1 MGMMRRAVLSSS
13 MPLFPVA
20 EINMQPRRIRPGDL
34 DGFHALF
41 NEVAAEGLF
50 STRPCAPPKAV
61 IARALEKA
69 EQNGWAV
76 YVIEHDGR
84 IIATAE
90 AYPDS
95 YCRPEGDPRVGIL
108 GMQVQA
114 RWRRQG
120 VGRLLLNTLIEHC
133 RQQGM
138 ERIELQVFK
147 SNHSALA
154 LYERY
159 GFAWVADL
167 PHCQMPAGHRD
178 QAQRMRLVLA

>member
-1 MGMMRRAVLSSS
+1 
-13 MPLFPVA
+13 
-20 EINMQPRRIRPGDL
+20 MQPRRLRPGDL

-41 NEVAAEGLF
+41 SEVAAEGLF

-69 EQNGWAV
+69 QHNGWAV

-90 AYPDS
+90 AYPDN
-95 YCRPEGDPRVGIL
+95 YCRPEGDPAVGVL

-114 RWRRQG
+114 RWRRHG
-120 VGRLLLNTLIEHC
+120 LGRLLLETLIDHC
-133 RQQGM
+133 REQGM
-138 ERIELQVFK
+138 GRIELQVFK
-147 SNHSALA
+147 SNHAALA
-154 LYERY
+154 LYGRY

-167 PHCQMPAGHRD
+167 PPCQMPAGHQD
-178 QAQRMRLVLA
+178 QAQRMGLDLA